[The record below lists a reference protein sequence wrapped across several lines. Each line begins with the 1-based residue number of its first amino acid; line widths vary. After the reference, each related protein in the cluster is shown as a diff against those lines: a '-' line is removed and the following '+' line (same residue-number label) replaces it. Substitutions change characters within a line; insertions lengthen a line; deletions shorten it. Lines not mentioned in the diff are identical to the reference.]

1 MQSSKSLYHFGPYRL
16 DPGQRVLLRD
26 GKPVSL
32 TLKAFDTLIT
42 LVQRQGHVVEKDDL
56 MKQVWPDAC
65 VEESNL
71 TQNIFTLRKVLGETA
86 EGLKYIETVPRRGYR
101 FDPCGRDHDSAS
113 RRRFFKPNGYSHNP
127 VSGCAPVR
135 QR

>member
-1 MQSSKSLYHFGPYRL
+1 MEANKSSYHFGPYRL
-16 DPGQRVLLRD
+16 DASQRVLLRD

-32 TLKAFDTLIT
+32 TLKAFDTLIA
-42 LVQRQGHVVEKDDL
+42 LVQKQGLVVEKDDL

-65 VEESNL
+65 VEDSNL

-101 FDPCGRDHDSAS
+101 F
-113 RRRFFKPNGYSHNP
+113 
-127 VSGCAPVR
+127 VAPVDEILEGSSATCASS
-135 QR
+135 QRSSS